1 MFICLSYV
9 QVAEAVK
16 SVAESFG
23 VTPMTGTVM
32 HQMKRF
38 VIDASKVILL
48 AGESDKKV
56 DTCTFE
62 AGEVYSVDVCFTT
75 GEGKPR
81 EEVSDCAT
89 E

>member
-1 MFICLSYV
+1 MCV
-9 QVAEAVK
+9 RTQVAEAVK
-16 SVAESFG
+16 NVAESFG
-23 VTPMTGTVM
+23 VTAVAGTGM

-48 AGESDKKV
+48 TPAGDSDKKV

-62 AGEVYSVDVCFTT
+62 AGEVYAVDVCFTT

-81 EEVSDCAT
+81 EEVS